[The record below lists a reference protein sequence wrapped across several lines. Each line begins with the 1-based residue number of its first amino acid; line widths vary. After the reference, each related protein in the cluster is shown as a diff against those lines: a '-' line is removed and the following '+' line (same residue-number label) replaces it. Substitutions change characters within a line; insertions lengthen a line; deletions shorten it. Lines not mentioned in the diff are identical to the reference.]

1 MTNQNNENT
10 PAPKRPEATLR
21 DGSIKASIWRNEAE
35 GGPFRSTT
43 FARTYEDKD
52 GNTRDA
58 HSFSGTDLLKVSELS
73 RQAYNKSRI
82 LDREERREA
91 FKQQRDAESK
101 ERPRGRDDRNR

>member
-1 MTNQNNENT
+1 MSEHDNDNT
-10 PAPKRPEATLR
+10 SGPRPEATLR
-21 DGSIKASIWRNEAE
+21 DGRVKASIWRNEAE